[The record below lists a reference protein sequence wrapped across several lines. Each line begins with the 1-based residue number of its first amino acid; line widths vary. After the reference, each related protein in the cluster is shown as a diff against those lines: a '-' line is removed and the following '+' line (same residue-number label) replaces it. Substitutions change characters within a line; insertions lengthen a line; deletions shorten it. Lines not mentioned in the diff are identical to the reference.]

1 MLESF
6 HAKKREITATVA
18 ELVTLGTRIGAK
30 SLSAKVDEELVKK
43 LEADRF
49 HLVVVGEFNHGKTTF
64 VNALLSSH
72 GVEGEKG
79 PKDLLPVGVTPTTAV
94 IHHLEYGE
102 EPKASVVYESGDKKD
117 LGIEEVKKFAVS
129 GDRGGSAASGEVKYL
144 EVFLPSPILKERIV
158 LVDTPGVNDL
168 SLQRADITYSY
179 IPKSDAVL
187 FLLDAGQP
195 LKESERVFLQDK
207 LLSQSRN
214 KIVFVVTKRDIW
226 DASEEKE
233 ALAYIRTE
241 LDKILPNAPI
251 FPVSAHRALE
261 DDHDKSGMPQLVT
274 HLMGFLAEER
284 GRILLDN
291 ALGQALDIGR
301 LLAKGVDARK
311 RAVMMTKEELTR
323 RIDFLEKDL
332 AGQAKTL
339 EQRRSFIRE
348 EVGAVKAWVRRDL
361 EHFVEDIIKQLPSLI
376 DDAKP
381 DEIKLHLGPF
391 LERTM
396 VEWVQKETKEIGSAL
411 ETVAEKTIALVRDDA
426 NESAKRLSDAFGT
439 DVKAPDVQVDV
450 LGHHIGIT
458 ALFTVG
464 LGVIFTNAL
473 LGGGLILAALPLA
486 WFLRGREE
494 RMTREK
500 AREIAPA
507 AVREAAQRL
516 GPQLEAMIGDFA
528 QKLDA
533 WVVTA
538 GEELHRELIEILK
551 QAKTEQEAGAS
562 GITTALSTCDEQAAQ
577 LGRVEGKLNELRAAL
592 WEKKGAPPEL
602 PATAAPTAEEP
613 PPAKPAET
621 SGANGAANGAGHGIA
636 LETETESDGPAKGD
650 A

>member
-18 ELVTLGTRIGAK
+18 ELVTLATRIGAR

-64 VNALLSSH
+64 VNALLSS
-72 GVEGEKG
+72 
-79 PKDLLPVGVTPTTAV
+79 DLLPVGVTPTTAV
-94 IHHLEYGE
+94 IHHLEYAD
-102 EPKASVVYESGDKKD
+102 EPSAAVVYESQERKV
-117 LGIEEVKKFAVS
+117 LPIEEVRKYAVS
-129 GDRGGSAASGEVKYL
+129 GELGHGGKPGHEVKYL
-144 EVFLPSPILKERIV
+144 EVFVPSPILKERIV

-195 LKESERVFLQDK
+195 LKESERVFLQEK
-207 LLSQSRN
+207 LLAQSRN

-226 DASEEKE
+226 DEAEEKE

-241 LDKILPNAPI
+241 LDKILPGAPL
-251 FPVSAHRALE
+251 FAVSAQRALE
-261 DDHDKSGMPQLVT
+261 EKPEQSGMPELVT
-274 HLMGFLAEER
+274 HLMSFLAEER

-291 ALGQALDIGR
+291 ALGQGLDITY

-311 RAVMMTKEELTR
+311 RAVQMSREELTR

-348 EVGAVKAWVRRDL
+348 EIGAVKAWVRRDL
-361 EHFVEDIIKQLPSLI
+361 DHFVDDVLKQLPALI

-391 LERTM
+391 LERTI
-396 VEWVQKETKEIGSAL
+396 VEWVQKETKEIGVAL
-411 ETVAEKTIALVRDDA
+411 ENLAERTIALVRDDA
-426 NESAKRLSDAFGT
+426 NDSAKRLSEAFGH

-464 LGVIFTNAL
+464 LGVLFTNAL
-473 LGGGLILAALPLA
+473 LGSGLILAALPLA

-507 AVREAAQRL
+507 AVREAAQKL
-516 GPQLEAMIGDFA
+516 GPKLEEMIGDFA

-533 WVVTA
+533 WVVSA
-538 GEELHRELIEILK
+538 GEELHRELIEILR
-551 QAKTEQEAGAS
+551 QAKVEHDEGAAVVS
-562 GITTALSTCDEQAAQ
+562 TAIAACDDQAAQ
-577 LGRVEGKLNELRAAL
+577 LGNVETRLTDLRSSL
-592 WEKKGAPPEL
+592 WEKGK
-602 PATAAPTAEEP
+602 
-613 PPAKPAET
+613 KPAEEK
-621 SGANGAANGAGHGIA
+621 SAPKDGAEAMADAIA
-636 LETETESDGPAKGD
+636 KAHAPEKPETPPSESLPN
-650 A
+650 